1 MRFFRTENHFMCFFI
16 SIKKHKWAF
25 TTIFVDTRL
34 WKTKHPRKRF
44 QDFRQSC
51 VLLTDRVEIHQLQ
64 PPVRPSNLLYVMLWG
79 CDWCISIRSVNNT
92 QDWRKFWKRF
102 RRCLVLQSR
111 VSTKMVV
118 NAHLCFFIDMKKF
131 PSCVDNTLRDL
142 PNSFYPTQTHLI
154 IANYNN

>member
-16 SIKKHKWAF
+16 SIKKHEWAF
-25 TTIFVDTRL
+25 TAVFLDTFFV
-34 WKTKHPRKRF
+34 KTPTETF
-44 QDFRQSC
+44 LEFPS
-51 VLLTDRVEIHQLQ
+51 VLRVINNRIEIHQLQ
-64 PPVRPSNLLYVMLWG
+64 PLVRPSNLLYVMLWG
-79 CDWCISIRSVNNT
+79 CDWWISIRSVNNT